1 MIRLLVIVPYP
12 ELKEIV
18 DYVLAHHPE
27 RENLDADVQ
36 VMTVEDTPDVPA
48 DEYDAIIAR
57 GYSAQKTIAKYKN
70 IPTISLDISGYD
82 MLRAV
87 IECREIH
94 HPGKI
99 AICGFGSQMFEAE
112 EICRMVGVRAEVF
125 APVFHDDLEETM
137 ERILASGCD
146 AVVGGYSGT

>member
-27 RENLDADVQ
+27 RERLDADVQ

-57 GYSAQKTIAKYKN
+57 GYSAQR
-70 IPTISLDISGYD
+70 PLPDIRTYPPSVWIFPV
-82 MLRAV
+82 M
-87 IECREIH
+87 
-94 HPGKI
+94 
-99 AICGFGSQMFEAE
+99 ICCG
-112 EICRMVGVRAEVF
+112 R
-125 APVFHDDLEETM
+125 
-137 ERILASGCD
+137 
-146 AVVGGYSGT
+146 